1 MSSSRLTGGIL
12 LVAGTTIGAGMLAL
26 PVVTG
31 MAGFLPT
38 VILFFLF
45 WIFMTFTALLMLE
58 VNLWME
64 DNANMITMAKR
75 TLGKW
80 GELSSWGAYMFLLYA
95 LTTAYLAG
103 CAPILLDFMKDV
115 LGIDAPVWT
124 GSLPVLLLF
133 GTFIYQ
139 GVHAVDWVNRW
150 MMIGLA
156 IAFAAIVVL
165 IMPSVNLKLL
175 QHIDWPA
182 STLAISFI
190 ATSFGFHVVIPSL
203 TTLLKRDPEQLRKAI
218 WIGSAIPLAVYLVWI
233 VLTLGIIPLEGPNGI
248 VEGFKNGSN
257 GASLLASVLNS
268 HIMAILA
275 RCFSFFAIIT
285 SFLGVSIS
293 LADFLADGLRIKKS
307 ALGKAFL
314 CFLTFV
320 PPLGFVLTDPRA
332 FLSALD
338 YAGAF
343 GVMFLLGLMPALMVW
358 AGRYLQNRASTTY
371 KAPGG
376 KIALIGTII
385 FSTSVILF
393 EIGCKFGLFHC
404 S

>member
-1 MSSSRLTGGIL
+1 MSHSRLAGGIL

-31 MAGFLPT
+31 MAGLLPT
-38 VILFFLF
+38 VTLFFLF
-45 WIFMTFTALLMLE
+45 WVFMTFTALLLLE
-58 VNLWME
+58 VNLWMD

-80 GELSSWGAYMFLLYA
+80 GELASWGAYMFLLYA

-103 CAPILLDFMKDV
+103 CAPIINDFLREFLGHDV
-115 LGIDAPVWT
+115 PDWF
-124 GSLPVLLLF
+124 GSFPVLLLF

-139 GVHAVDWVNRW
+139 GIHAVDWINRW

-156 IAFAAIVVL
+156 IAFVTLVVL
-165 IMPSVNLKLL
+165 ILPSVNLKLL
-175 QHIDWPA
+175 EHVDWPA

-203 TTLLKRDPEQLRKAI
+203 TTLLNRDPEQLKKAI
-218 WIGSAIPLAVYLVWI
+218 WIGSAIPLVVYLIWI
-233 VLTLGIIPLEGPNGI
+233 VMTLGVIPLIGPNSI
-248 VEGFKNGSN
+248 IEGYAKGSN
-257 GASLLASVLNS
+257 GANLLASFLNEPFL
-268 HIMAILA
+268 AVLA
-275 RCFSFFAIIT
+275 RVFSFFAIIT

-293 LADFLADGLRIKKS
+293 LSDFLSDGLRIKKTT
-307 ALGKAFL
+307 LGKAFL
-314 CFLTFV
+314 CFLTFA
-320 PPLGFVLTDPRA
+320 PPLIFVLTDPRA

-343 GVMFLLGLMPALMVW
+343 GVMFLLCLMPALMVW
-358 AGRYLQNRASTTY
+358 SGRYFQNRTSSTY
-371 KAPGG
+371 MAPGG
-376 KIALIGTII
+376 KIALLATIV
-385 FSTSVILF
+385 FSAGVILF
-393 EIGCKFGLFHC
+393 EVGCKLGWMHC